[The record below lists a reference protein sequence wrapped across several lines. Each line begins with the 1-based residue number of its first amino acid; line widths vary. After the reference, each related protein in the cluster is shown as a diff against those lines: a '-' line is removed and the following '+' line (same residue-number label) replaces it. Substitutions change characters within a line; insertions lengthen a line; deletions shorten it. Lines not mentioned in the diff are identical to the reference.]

1 MVRTS
6 MTHSAMPCVLV
17 YHFFILTRFVVIYD
31 LLLTHTWV
39 IVKKSSPKN
48 LSADCRPTGFARNIG
63 YLLVLNLSVTCWLAL
78 GRLSVTCRPTGF
90 LGSSSSQ
97 LPIHGNMESICQ
109 IYTTINFMLMFTN
122 NTPFHH
128 YIGKTKTTIISYT
141 CI

>member
-1 MVRTS
+1 MGNCEEELPKKPVGRLSVNCRPT
-6 MTHSAMPCVLV
+6 VGRQLV
-17 YHFFILTRFVVIYD
+17 V
-31 LLLTHTWV
+31 
-39 IVKKSSPKN
+39 
-48 LSADCRPTGFARNIG
+48 CRPTGFARNIG
-63 YLLVLNLSVTCWLAL
+63 YLLVLNLSVTCWLAV

-109 IYTTINFMLMFTN
+109 IYTTINFMLIFTN

-141 CI
+141 WYLTHIVV